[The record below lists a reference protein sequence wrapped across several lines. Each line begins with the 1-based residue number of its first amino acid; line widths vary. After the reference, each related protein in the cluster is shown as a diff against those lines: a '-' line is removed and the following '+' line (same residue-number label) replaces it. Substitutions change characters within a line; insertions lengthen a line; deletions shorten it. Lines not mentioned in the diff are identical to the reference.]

1 VQCST
6 VFPCTS
12 NQRLLTSAVRHQ
24 LNSARIHTDTYT
36 NTPYVYIHHAKQVD
50 FFATYTADVLTSS
63 VKTILDI
70 AWTIGFFVSGDFL
83 LHRKAWLGRDLHD
96 STWEQVCS
104 IYSGYTAVSLPV
116 LHLQC
121 MLSTSYTWLQLA
133 VPNTVYM

>member
-1 VQCST
+1 M
-6 VFPCTS
+6 
-12 NQRLLTSAVRHQ
+12 
-24 LNSARIHTDTYT
+24 Y
-36 NTPYVYIHHAKQVD
+36 YAKQVD

-104 IYSGYTAVSLPV
+104 TNTHSKYYSICNTIQAVECAVCSAQYTFGAAAP
-116 LHLQC
+116 
-121 MLSTSYTWLQLA
+121 TSS
-133 VPNTVYM
+133 YM